1 MPSAVQPVELRTVL
15 CRWDQVSIW
24 DHTMKF
30 RSAEVLVLQ
39 ASRAERERILR
50 LFIEKNQCKTGPE
63 LEHEFKN
70 GASLFLTRLCAHM
83 KTSVAS
89 RSSVGLTFQAISIF
103 ISSASGT
110 RFLNEFIDVGGSNVI
125 VEILRDEHANEV
137 WKVSHSKSLNI

>member
-15 CRWDQVSIW
+15 SRWDQVCE
-24 DHTMKF
+24 DDKVKF
-30 RSAEVLVLQ
+30 NSALEVLILQ

-50 LFIEKNQCKTGPE
+50 SFIEKNQCKTGPE

-89 RSSVGLTFQAISIF
+89 RSSMGLTFQAISIF

-110 RFLNEFIDVGGSNVI
+110 RFLNEFIDVGGLSVI
-125 VEILRDEHANEV
+125 VDILRDGLANEV
-137 WKVSHSKSLNI
+137 RKTSRLKYLHV